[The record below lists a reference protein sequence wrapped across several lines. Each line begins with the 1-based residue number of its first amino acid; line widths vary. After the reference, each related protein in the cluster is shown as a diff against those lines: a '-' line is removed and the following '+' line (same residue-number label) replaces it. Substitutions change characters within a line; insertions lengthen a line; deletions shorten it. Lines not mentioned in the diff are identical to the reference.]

1 MCPTPPTGRY
11 IVPTHPAEPS
21 GGGGATAHSGLSRTG
36 PYVELHCTLYWWWVP
51 IMFLSFQKKLLCLLI
66 ACTEDHIFIRLA
78 AGGAERHRWR
88 PQKYCCGATFFK
100 VGGAGCQLAVSRM
113 RPMLVRLCGTIQQPH
128 PELQRGNVV
137 VRVAAGR
144 PASSHAVART
154 GELAFLLPRLLPFFA
169 AQGKAIQNW
178 LC

>member
-1 MCPTPPTGRY
+1 
-11 IVPTHPAEPS
+11 
-21 GGGGATAHSGLSRTG
+21 
-36 PYVELHCTLYWWWVP
+36 
-51 IMFLSFQKKLLCLLI
+51 
-66 ACTEDHIFIRLA
+66 
-78 AGGAERHRWR
+78 
-88 PQKYCCGATFFK
+88 

-144 PASSHAVART
+144 PAAAAAVAWT
-154 GELAFLLPRLLPFFA
+154 GEYELAFLLPAEALTVLRCS
-169 AQGKAIQNW
+169 GKAIQNW